1 MPPKIREDTM
11 TTTKTRFGHVD
22 APALQKLREEFDTWQ
37 FLTAI
42 DKLDQL
48 RYQIDDMRDQLMAL
62 HGMASYLINDNF
74 HMTVKTDASDIHDLT
89 ELVGSGA
96 DDMFEAAEIIQ
107 TCTDAMRTLDSED
120 ALAMSEGWEEPIQ

>member
-1 MPPKIREDTM
+1 M

-22 APALQKLREEFDTWQ
+22 VAALQKLREEFDTWQ

-62 HGMASYLINDNF
+62 HGMASYLINDN
-74 HMTVKTDASDIHDLT
+74 L
-89 ELVGSGA
+89 
-96 DDMFEAAEIIQ
+96 
-107 TCTDAMRTLDSED
+107 RT
-120 ALAMSEGWEEPIQ
+120 AVQN

>member
-1 MPPKIREDTM
+1 MPPKIRESIM

-22 APALQKLREEFDTWQ
+22 AAALEKLREDFDTWQ

-74 HMTVKTDASDIHDLT
+74 HMTVKTNASDIHDLT

-107 TCTDAMRTLDSED
+107 TCTDALRTLNSDEAIALSE
-120 ALAMSEGWEEPIQ
+120 AENELLQ

>member
-1 MPPKIREDTM
+1 M
-11 TTTKTRFGHVD
+11 TTTKTRFGYVD
-22 APALQKLREEFDTWQ
+22 AAALEKLREEFDTWQ

-74 HMTVKTDASDIHDLT
+74 HMTVKTDASDVHDLT

-96 DDMFEAAEIIQ
+96 DDMLEAAEIIQ
-107 TCTDAMRTLDSED
+107 TCTDAMRTLDSEEV
-120 ALAMSEGWEEPIQ
+120 LAISEGWEEPIQ